1 MFILHTLSI
10 SHSEYVA
17 LLNEFMREYS
27 SVYGGHRNVYT
38 HTHTHTHT
46 NVRLSCYL
54 LRTRMTVQEEKSMNQ
69 CDLTGA
75 KQNTRS

>member
-10 SHSEYVA
+10 IVVICHLEYVA

-38 HTHTHTHT
+38 HTHTLMYACH
-46 NVRLSCYL
+46 VIYFER
-54 LRTRMTVQEEKSMNQ
+54 E
-69 CDLTGA
+69 
-75 KQNTRS
+75 

>member
-46 NVRLSCYL
+46 LMYGCHVIYFER
-54 LRTRMTVQEEKSMNQ
+54 E
-69 CDLTGA
+69 
-75 KQNTRS
+75 